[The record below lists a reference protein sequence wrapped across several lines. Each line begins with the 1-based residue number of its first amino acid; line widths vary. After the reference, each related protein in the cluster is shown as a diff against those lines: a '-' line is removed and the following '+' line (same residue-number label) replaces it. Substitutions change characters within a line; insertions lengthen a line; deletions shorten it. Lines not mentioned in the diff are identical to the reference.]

1 VKNLDYKDRPDI
13 TEFPGHILSR
23 LHAAV
28 KDVQI
33 LLSMEDCA
41 LGMEQ
46 RSRYVALKDAQ
57 INPNEE
63 ECARDMVQRSNDA
76 ALQGAQIKFK
86 REECVLSMGQKYNT
100 NDAAARGAE
109 I

>member
-1 VKNLDYKDRPDI
+1 MVQ
-13 TEFPGHILSR
+13 R
-23 LHAAV
+23 LNTNHAAV
-28 KDVQI
+28 KDAQI

-63 ECARDMVQRSNDA
+63 ECARDTVHTA
-76 ALQGAQIKFK
+76 IALMNLL
-86 REECVLSMGQKYNT
+86 LSH
-100 NDAAARGAE
+100 RV
-109 I
+109 

>member
-1 VKNLDYKDRPDI
+1 MCVKHGATKERKRCSVKGCATFALKGGVCRKHGAKIEYKPH
-13 TEFPGHILSR
+13 G
-23 LHAAV
+23 V

-46 RSRYVALKDAQ
+46 RSRYAELKGAQ

-63 ECARDMVQRSNDA
+63 ECARDTVHTA
-76 ALQGAQIKFK
+76 IALMNLL
-86 REECVLSMGQKYNT
+86 LSH
-100 NDAAARGAE
+100 RV
-109 I
+109 